1 MLKIIRVLPLML
13 LPSLVLAN
21 PPILFKPPTSGAPS
35 TQMGGGTRG
44 LGNSSIDIQALAPTQ
59 LSLTSQA
66 SPDLYWYISQAAPNS
81 IEFSLSA
88 ETTGEIIIEQTLPT
102 VTKAGIQT
110 IKLTDLN
117 AQLEVG
123 KVYLW
128 SIALVID
135 PANRAK
141 DILISTA
148 IRREST
154 TIDLNDAAQLAQAG
168 FWYDTLHYLTEKKP
182 AQINE
187 LLKQAGITLGGH

>member
-13 LPSLVLAN
+13 LPSFVLAN

-110 IKLTDLN
+110 IKLTD
-117 AQLEVG
+117 
-123 KVYLW
+123 
-128 SIALVID
+128 
-135 PANRAK
+135 
-141 DILISTA
+141 
-148 IRREST
+148 
-154 TIDLNDAAQLAQAG
+154 
-168 FWYDTLHYLTEKKP
+168 
-182 AQINE
+182 
-187 LLKQAGITLGGH
+187 

>member
-13 LPSLVLAN
+13 LPSFVLAN

-66 SPDLYWYISQAAPNS
+66 SPDLYWYISQAAPNN

-148 IRREST
+148 IRRET
-154 TIDLNDAAQLAQAG
+154 TPIDLNDVAQLAQAG
-168 FWYDTLHYLTEKKP
+168 FWYDTLHYLTEKNP